1 MSTCEVMQPHRQF
14 FQIRFIHSGH
24 KLLTVNIMNRQNVI
38 FVKDDPVSLIQVMEP
53 SFCQRIVHNALKV
66 VAGAF

>member
-1 MSTCEVMQPHRQF
+1 MQPLRQF
-14 FQIRFIHSGH
+14 SQIRFIHSGH
-24 KLLTVNIMNRQNVI
+24 KLLSMNIMDRQNVV
-38 FVKDDPVSLIQVMEP
+38 FMKDDLVSLIQVMEP